1 MRTYL
6 YTYSVGTPP
15 RDGSGMKKTC
25 RIYWLDRG
33 EARFLV
39 ERTDSFVDE
48 FQLVLDAMEEL
59 TLYPAKAG
67 TAHAKARLPRRAFAK
82 NPNTSGRMF
91 SHASR
96 LREAGIANF
105 QRID

>member
-6 YTYSVGTPP
+6 YTYHVGKPP

-48 FQLVLDAMEEL
+48 FQLVLDAMESL
-59 TLYPAKAG
+59 PKTS
-67 TAHAKARLPRRAFAK
+67 KARLPRRAFARGDF
-82 NPNTSGRMF
+82 TSSRLF
-91 SHASR
+91 QHAAK